1 MGIND
6 AKINIFTIRS
16 KKFYM
21 ELTKY
26 NRTDINDYQD
36 MTTDDMTMNVTTDSD
51 MKVIRHNSIMT
62 RAGGTATTQLRRMPT
77 GDVFDLQG
85 RRVAT
90 EQQVQDGTWQRKAT
104 QGVYIRNGRKF
115 VVK

>member
-1 MGIND
+1 
-6 AKINIFTIRS
+6 
-16 KKFYM
+16 M

-62 RAGGTATTQLRRMPT
+62 RAGGTATTLLRRMMILLLLFVT
-77 GDVFDLQG
+77 G
-85 RRVAT
+85 
-90 EQQVQDGTWQRKAT
+90 QRGERSVGK
-104 QGVYIRNGRKF
+104 
-115 VVK
+115 